1 MSELEKLTAMENK
14 IEQNNGIP
22 MNGPTNFDWKYT
34 SHVLKQESLVCGH
47 SYELIESKKKKNILN
62 KEMCFY
68 ISVLCF

>member
-1 MSELEKLTAMENK
+1 ME
-14 IEQNNGIP
+14 
-22 MNGPTNFDWKYT
+22 Y
-34 SHVLKQESLVCGH
+34 HVLKQESLVCGH